1 MPTTKPR
8 IQVSVKPSQY
18 ALLQRLAKL
27 QGRSMAS
34 VICELFDQMEPVYE
48 RVAVVMQAAVRAQ
61 ESMKEGLRES
71 TEQAERDIA
80 PFVAQAMGQ
89 LDLLVQQS
97 EGWGQPSARTEG
109 SERSERPTDAAPVR
123 LTPAPVTRGSGLPTH
138 THKTAT
144 SRSRMRVPAKRK
156 KPSIQSLAGAI
167 ARKVKK
173 GKRA

>member
-34 VICELFDQMEPVYE
+34 VIGELFDQMEPVYE
-48 RVAVVMQAAVRAQ
+48 RVAVVLQAAVRAQ
-61 ESMKEGLRES
+61 QSMKDGLRES
-71 TEQAERDIA
+71 TEQAERDMA
-80 PFVAQAMGQ
+80 PFLAQAMGQ

-97 EGWGQPSARTEG
+97 EGWSKPEAAADGRTAQPASA
-109 SERSERPTDAAPVR
+109 AAPR
-123 LTPAPVTRGSGLPTH
+123 APLTPAPVTRGSGLPTH
-138 THKTAT
+138 THKTAP
-144 SRSRMRVPAKRK
+144 SRSRNRVAAKRK
-156 KPSIQSLAGAI
+156 KQSVQSLAAAI
-167 ARKVKK
+167 ARKVRK